1 MVVEKGQRLAC
12 FARGPAAL
20 HSFEMPPWINLPNL
34 FTLVRLALAPFVMQ
48 AVLRGRPVTA
58 FVLFALAAFTDYL
71 DGAAARR
78 LATAT
83 QAGAY
88 LDPIADKC
96 LLSGTF
102 LALAAAHSVP
112 WWLVAVVFGRDLF
125 ILLGVVLLV
134 LLTPIRKFPPSIWGK
149 VSTCVQIGTVSA
161 WLFRDAVGIAPGKTL
176 SFIMLWPCAAFTVWS
191 GLDYAWRGAQALRL
205 RAKQCA

>member
-1 MVVEKGQRLAC
+1 
-12 FARGPAAL
+12 
-20 HSFEMPPWINLPNL
+20 MPSWINLPNL

-48 AVLRGRPVTA
+48 AVMSGRHVPA
-58 FVLFALAAFTDYL
+58 FALFAVASFTDYL

-88 LDPIADKC
+88 LDPLADKC
-96 LLSGTF
+96 LLSGVF
-102 LALAAAHSVP
+102 LALAATHSVP

-125 ILLGVVLLV
+125 ILLGVALLM
-134 LLTPIRKFPPSIWGK
+134 LITPIRKFPPSIWGK

-161 WLFRDAVGIAPGKTL
+161 WLFRNAVGIAPGRML
-176 SFIMLWPCAAFTVWS
+176 SFVMLWPCAAFTIWS
-191 GLDYAWRGAQALRL
+191 GLHYAWRGAQAVRL
-205 RAKQCA
+205 GPDGYTQPARRL